1 MADPE
6 RLLLGLL
13 LAHLATDFLF
23 QPDGWVK
30 AKEDRGFASGVLLLH
45 SAVAGGLAALMSM
58 GALNPVCAFIVTT
71 ASHWVIDGLKACF
84 GKDRTRWLLA
94 DQALHLAVICG
105 LVWWGSPG
113 TPLSPG
119 LEPLWL
125 STLGSGAVRVW
136 GCGLL
141 LVGIPGSL
149 AVKTMIG
156 IWDIGKGEE
165 AGSGA
170 AEGPRE
176 GKDDGVQ
183 GRKNAG
189 KWIGILER
197 LFILI
202 FILGGHWE
210 GIGFL
215 VVAKSILRFGEIKD
229 SADRERAEYV
239 LVGTLASYLW
249 AVAVSMAAEALLP
262 PLY

>member
-1 MADPE
+1 MTDPGQV
-6 RLLLGLL
+6 LLGLL

-30 AKEDRGFASGVLLLH
+30 AKEDGGFGSGVLALH
-45 SAVAGGLAALMSM
+45 AAVAGGLAALMGW
-58 GALNPVCAFIVTT
+58 GALDPVRVFAVTA
-71 ASHWVIDGLKACF
+71 ASHWAMDGLKARF
-84 GKDRTRWLLA
+84 GKGGTRWLLA
-94 DQALHLAVICG
+94 DQALHLAVIGG
-105 LVWWGSPG
+105 LAWWAPSGG
-113 TPLSPG
+113 PLPSW
-119 LEPLWL
+119 LAPLWQA
-125 STLGSGAVRVW
+125 TLGSVPVRVW

-141 LVGIPGSL
+141 LVGIPGSI

-156 IWDIGKGEE
+156 VWDVGKGGE
-165 AGSGA
+165 AASDA

-176 GKDDGVQ
+176 DRDDGLR

-249 AVAVSMAAEALLP
+249 AVAVSMAAEAVLP
-262 PLY
+262 PPY

>member
-1 MADPE
+1 MADPKQ
-6 RLLLGLL
+6 LLLGLL

-23 QPDGWVK
+23 QPDGWVRV
-30 AKEDRGFASGVLLLH
+30 KEDRGFASGVLALH
-45 SAVAGGLAALMSM
+45 AAVAGGLAALM
-58 GALNPVCAFIVTT
+58 GAGSLNPVWVFVVTA
-71 ASHWVIDGLKACF
+71 ASHWAIDGLKACF
-84 GKDRTRWLLA
+84 GKGGPRWLLA
-94 DQALHLAVICG
+94 DQGLHLAVICG

-119 LEPLWL
+119 LEPLWR
-125 STLGSGAVRVW
+125 STIGSGAVRVW

-156 IWDIGKGEE
+156 IWDAGKGEE
-165 AGSGA
+165 AASNA
-170 AEGPRE
+170 AEGLQE
-176 GKDDGVQ
+176 GQDDGVE

-189 KWIGILER
+189 KWIGVLER